1 MKKFGISV
9 LFFITFVIIYLLQ
22 ANIFPYIKIA
32 GVTPNLFI
40 ILILWIG
47 LFANTVQAIAFGI
60 IMGLILDLLYGK
72 VIGITAIMLCIVGYL
87 GAYFDKN
94 FSKESK
100 LKIVL
105 MVIGATIIYEIGYY
119 SLSGL
124 IIGFD
129 FEWLKFMKIVI
140 FEVLYN
146 VLITILLYPIIQNL
160 GYKIDRTFKRN
171 NILTRYF

>member
-1 MKKFGISV
+1 MRKFGILL
-9 LFFITFVIIYLLQ
+9 LFFITFIIIYLLQ
-22 ANIFPYIKIA
+22 ANLFSNLQIA
-32 GVTPNLFI
+32 GVMPNLFI

-47 LFANTVQAIAFGI
+47 LFTNTTQAIIFGI
-60 IMGLILDLLYGK
+60 IMGLSLDFIYGK
-72 VIGITAIMLCIVGYL
+72 VIGITAVMLCIIGYL

-100 LKIVL
+100 MKIVI
-105 MVIGATIIYEIGYY
+105 MVIGATIIYELGYY

-129 FEWLKFMKIVI
+129 FEWLNFMRIVI
-140 FEVLYN
+140 FEVIYN
-146 VLITILLYPIIQNL
+146 VLITILLYPLIQTL
-160 GYKIDRTFKRN
+160 GYKADRVFKRN